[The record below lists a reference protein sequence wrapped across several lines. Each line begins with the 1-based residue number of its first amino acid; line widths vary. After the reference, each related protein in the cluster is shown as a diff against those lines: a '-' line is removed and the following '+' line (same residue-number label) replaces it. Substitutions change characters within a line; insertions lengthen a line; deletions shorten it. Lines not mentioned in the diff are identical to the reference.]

1 MAKPKQKTLRP
12 CASAFIKNHPSFD
25 LSRWFCVDCGLPPK
39 SQVINHQPPNLIQ
52 DPLIRILLSPFSLL
66 YGTGVGLRNFF
77 YRQGLLKSARFDIPV
92 ISVGNL
98 SVGGAGK
105 SPHIEY
111 LVRML
116 RPYLNVATLSRGYR
130 RKTVGYRVAKW
141 DSKVEEV
148 GDEPLMFK
156 RKFPDVFVTVNE
168 QRALG
173 IPQII
178 QNEPATQAIL
188 LDDAF
193 QHRAV
198 EPGLNILLTEYAKP
212 FTRDYLLPAGRLREW
227 RSAYHRADI
236 IVVTKCPEDITP
248 EEKNRMTF
256 EINPYP
262 QQKIFFSS
270 YEYKR
275 PYYIFNRRYQL
286 DLQEDMSVLAVCAI
300 AGTDYF
306 EDFLESRTNMV
317 RVKSYEDHHQFDSLD
332 LEEIHRQFL
341 ALPGEKKVVV
351 TTEKDA
357 TRLEPHREW
366 LIEKQIPLLVVPIEV
381 YFHFDGKEKFEEAV
395 REFLLGFKV

>member
-1 MAKPKQKTLRP
+1 M
-12 CASAFIKNHPSFD
+12 
-25 LSRWFCVDCGLPPK
+25 
-39 SQVINHQPPNLIQ
+39 
-52 DPLIRILLSPFSLL
+52 PFALL
-66 YGTGVGLRNFF
+66 YGMGVAIRDFF
-77 YRQGLLKSARFDIPV
+77 YRKGVLKSSKFDIPV
-92 ISVGNL
+92 ICVGNL

-111 LVRML
+111 LIRFM

-130 RKTVGYRVAKW
+130 RKTVGYRVANW
-141 DSKVEEV
+141 NSTAEEV

-173 IPQII
+173 IPQIV
-178 QNEPATQAIL
+178 QQQPATQTIL

-198 EPGLNILLTEYAKP
+198 EAGLNILLTEFAKP
-212 FTRDYLLPAGRLREW
+212 FTKDYLLPSGRLREW

-236 IVVTKCPEDITP
+236 IVVTKCPEDITL
-248 EEKNRMTF
+248 EEKNKMTF

-262 QQKIFFSS
+262 QQKLFFSS
-270 YEYKR
+270 YEYQT
-275 PYYIFNRRYQL
+275 PYYIFNRRHRIEL
-286 DLQEDMSVLAVCAI
+286 TEDMSVLAVCAI
-300 AGTDYF
+300 AGTEYF
-306 EDFLESRTNMV
+306 QDFLESRANRV
-317 RVKSYEDHHQFDSLD
+317 RMKEYDDHHQFDRLD
-332 LEEIHRQFL
+332 LEDILRNFQT
-341 ALPGEKKVVV
+341 LPGNKKVVV

-366 LIEKQIPLLVVPIEV
+366 LIEKQIPLLVIPIEV

-395 REFLLGFKV
+395 KEFLLEFKV

>member
-1 MAKPKQKTLRP
+1 M
-12 CASAFIKNHPSFD
+12 
-25 LSRWFCVDCGLPPK
+25 
-39 SQVINHQPPNLIQ
+39 
-52 DPLIRILLSPFSLL
+52 PFALL
-66 YGTGVGLRNFF
+66 YGMGVAIRDFF
-77 YRQGLLKSARFDIPV
+77 YRKGVLKSFHFDVPV

-111 LVRML
+111 LIRML
-116 RPYLNVATLSRGYR
+116 RPYINVATLSRGYR
-130 RKTVGYRVAKW
+130 RKTVGYRVAQW
-141 DSKVEEV
+141 NSTVADV

-156 RKFPDVFVTVNE
+156 RKFPDILVTVNE

-173 IPQII
+173 IPRIVQE
-178 QNEPATQAIL
+178 QPGTQAIL

-198 EPGLNILLTEYAKP
+198 TPGLNILLTEFAKP

-236 IVVTKCPEDITP
+236 IVVTKCPEDIT
-248 EEKNRMTF
+248 ERERNKLTF

-270 YEYKR
+270 YQYQT
-275 PYYIFNRRYQL
+275 PYYIFNRRYQIEL
-286 DLQEDMSVLAVCAI
+286 TDDMSVLAVCAI
-300 AGTDYF
+300 AGTEYF
-306 EDFLESRTNMV
+306 QDFLESRVNRV
-317 RVKSYEDHHQFDSLD
+317 RMKAFDDHHQFDSLD
-332 LEEIHRQFL
+332 LEEIERNFL
-341 ALPGEKKVVV
+341 TLPGNKKVVV
-351 TTEKDA
+351 TTQKDA

-366 LIEKQIPLLVVPIEV
+366 LIKKQIPLLVIPIEV

-395 REFLLGFKV
+395 REFLLNFKV